1 MLLLL
6 YSMLVM
12 TSYQNECDYD
22 RGLKSDTTAHLMMRK
37 TERLKKLKVRAAQ
50 RNKMPGTLG

>member
-1 MLLLL
+1 MH
-6 YSMLVM
+6 VM
-12 TSYQNECDYD
+12 TSYEYDYD
-22 RGLKSDTTAHLMMRK
+22 RGLKSETTAHLMMRK